1 VGAVIG
7 CHEKEMAEVA
17 SGEVKAKTF
26 KGVGALVLR
35 NLLMQPISFLGFVFL
50 SVFLKRWELGVFWAV
65 SEIIGFL
72 GYFSDIGLAAALIQ
86 KRDQPEKEE
95 IRATF
100 TIQQLLVVFLILAA
114 VIFTPFLQQRFGFD
128 NQGKR
133 LFYALLFSFFAASLK
148 TIPSVMLER
157 KLQFEKL
164 AIVDLV
170 EQAVFTGL
178 AVLLAWRG
186 FGTNSW
192 IGAVLARSIIGV
204 ILIYL
209 FSPWP
214 IGISFHFEAIRNL
227 VRFGLPFQANSLL
240 AVAKDRLVNI
250 FLWGLLGSDGVG
262 ILGWAQRW
270 AQIPLRFLMDS
281 VIRVTFPAY
290 SRLQDNKQRLGQA
303 LEKSCFFINL
313 FIFPVLAGMGLVM
326 PKVVNIFPQYHK
338 WAIAI
343 VPFWW
348 FLANFAFGAA
358 TTPLVNAF
366 NSVGKVKISFNLM
379 VFWTILTWLL
389 VPPLARLRGTTGAAM
404 GLFLV
409 SASSFIAWWL
419 AKREF
424 KFSLT
429 KAIFLPLMLT
439 LIMVAALLII
449 DPYLPETVVGLAIF
463 ISLGALVYGL
473 MLALFQKEELIWL
486 VNGIFG
492 LVRKS

>member
-1 VGAVIG
+1 
-7 CHEKEMAEVA
+7 MAEVA
-17 SGEVKAKTF
+17 SSEVKAKTF
-26 KGVGALVLR
+26 RGVGALVLR

-86 KRDQPEKEE
+86 KKDQPKKEE
-95 IRATF
+95 IRTTF
-100 TIQQLLVVFLILAA
+100 TAQQLLVAFLILMAI
-114 VIFTPFLQQRFGFD
+114 IFTPLLQRRFGFD
-128 NQGKR
+128 DQGKR
-133 LFYALLFSFFAASLK
+133 LFYALLFNFFAASLK
-148 TIPSVMLER
+148 TIPSVILER

-164 AIVDLV
+164 AIVDLA
-170 EQAVFTGL
+170 EQIVFTGL
-178 AVLLAWRG
+178 AVSLAWKG
-186 FGTNSW
+186 FGVKSW
-192 IGAVLARSIIGV
+192 IGAVLARSIVGV
-204 ILIYL
+204 VLIYA
-209 FSPWP
+209 FAPWP
-214 IGISFHFEAIRNL
+214 VGISFHFEAIRNL
-227 VRFGLPFQANSLL
+227 VRFGLPLQANSLL
-240 AVAKDRLVNI
+240 AVAKDRLVNV

-290 SRLQDNKQRLGQA
+290 ARLQDNKIQLGRA

-326 PKVVNIFPQYHK
+326 PKIVNIFPQYQK

-343 VPFWW
+343 FPFWW

-379 VFWTILTWLL
+379 TFWTVLTWLL
-389 VPPLARLRGTTGAAM
+389 VPPLARLKGVSGAAM

-409 SASSFIAWWL
+409 SASSIVAWWL

-424 KFSLT
+424 SFSLIKT
-429 KAIFLPLMLT
+429 VFLPLVFTLT
-439 LIMVAALLII
+439 MVSGLVMVDVLI
-449 DPYLPETVVGLAIF
+449 PETIIGLAIF
-463 ISLGALVYGL
+463 ISLGALIYGTIVI
-473 MLALFQKEELIWL
+473 LFQREELIWFINGVL
-486 VNGIFG
+486 VLIK
-492 LVRKS
+492 RA

>member
-1 VGAVIG
+1 MAKVVG
-7 CHEKEMAEVA
+7 
-17 SGEVKAKTF
+17 GEIKNKAF
-26 KGVGALVLR
+26 RGVGALVLR

-50 SVFLKRWELGVFWAV
+50 SIFLKRWELGVFWAV
-65 SEIIGFL
+65 SEIVGFL

-86 KRDQPEKEE
+86 KKAEPKKEE

-100 TIQQLLVVFLILAA
+100 TAQQLLVVLLISLV
-114 VIFTPFLQQRFGFD
+114 VIFTPWLQERFGFD
-128 NQGKR
+128 DQGR
-133 LFYALLFSFFAASLK
+133 WLLYALLFGFFAASLK

-157 KLQFEKL
+157 RLQFEKL

-170 EQAVFTGL
+170 EQVTFTGL
-178 AVLLAWRG
+178 AVLLAWG
-186 FGTNSW
+186 GLGVNSW
-192 IGAVLARSIIGV
+192 VLAVFARALVGV
-204 ILIYL
+204 ILIYF

-214 IGISFHFEAIRNL
+214 VGFSFHFEAIKGL
-227 VRFGLPFQANSLL
+227 IKFGLPFQTNSLL

-290 SRLQDNKQRLGQA
+290 SRLQDNRQRLGRA

-326 PKVVNIFPQYHK
+326 PKIVNIFPQYHK
-338 WAIAI
+338 WTIAI

-379 VFWTILTWLL
+379 AFWTILTWLL
-389 VPPLARLRGTTGAAM
+389 VPPLARLRGANGAAI

-424 KFSLT
+424 DFSLT
-429 KAIFLPLMLT
+429 KAIFSPLMLT
-439 LIMVAALLII
+439 LVMVTGLLII
-449 DPYLPETVVGLAIF
+449 DRYLPETISGLAIF
-463 ISLGALVYGL
+463 ISLGVLIYGL
-473 MLALFQKEELIWL
+473 MLVLFQKKDLIWF
-486 VNGIFG
+486 VNGIFD
-492 LVRKS
+492 LVKKS